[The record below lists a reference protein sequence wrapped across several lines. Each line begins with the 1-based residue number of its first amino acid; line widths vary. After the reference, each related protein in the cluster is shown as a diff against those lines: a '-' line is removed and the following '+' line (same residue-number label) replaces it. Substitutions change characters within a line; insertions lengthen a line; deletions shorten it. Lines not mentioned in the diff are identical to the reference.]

1 MIEDGLINEVEKL
14 YNYRHY
20 KSLQTIGYQE
30 VFDYLQKL
38 ISYSELINKI
48 QQNTRRYAKKQMNW
62 FNKEK
67 YIQINPKD
75 EKEIVKLIKSQL

>member
-1 MIEDGLINEVEKL
+1 MIEAGLINEVEKL
-14 YNYRHY
+14 YNYRDY

-30 VFDYLQKL
+30 VFDYLKKL

-67 YIQINPKD
+67 YIQLHPKD